1 MFADLMDYWI
11 FVDRKVM
18 NGHIWRLDL
27 DVDTKV
33 QIDKFVKQCFAYT
46 PQCFAALQFSAKGKK
61 GIFFFKKNHL
71 QEDNNINGIIPH

>member
-33 QIDKFVKQCFAYT
+33 
-46 PQCFAALQFSAKGKK
+46 
-61 GIFFFKKNHL
+61 
-71 QEDNNINGIIPH
+71 